1 MKRLFFYLYDL
12 NVCFKR
18 KSRSRLCVPISTQG
32 RLKNFRRPLFMLAW
46 HKNPLHRPIPTE
58 YGASIQI
65 G

>member
-18 KSRSRLCVPISTQG
+18 KSRSRPCVPISTQG
-32 RLKNFRRPLFMLAW
+32 RLKIFRRPLFMLEW
-46 HKNPLHRPIPTE
+46 HKNPLYRPISTE
-58 YGASIQI
+58 YGASIRI

>member
-1 MKRLFFYLYDL
+1 M

-18 KSRSRLCVPISTQG
+18 KSRSRPCVPISTQG

-46 HKNPLHRPIPTE
+46 HKNPLYRPIPTE
-58 YGASIQI
+58 YGTSIQT